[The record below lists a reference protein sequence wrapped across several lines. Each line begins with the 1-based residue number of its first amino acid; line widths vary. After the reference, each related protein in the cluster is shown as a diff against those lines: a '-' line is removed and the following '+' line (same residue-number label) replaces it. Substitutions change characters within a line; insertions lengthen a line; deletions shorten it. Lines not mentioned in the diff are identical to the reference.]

1 MAKHKSAKTSKA
13 HHAQNIAPRWLSLI
27 ACAVYSGVS
36 QQTLRNWAK
45 AGHLTLHNVT
55 PQGTR
60 GRVLIDRLEL
70 DALIERYAGA
80 PASALVMNSNK
91 EGALV

>member
-1 MAKHKSAKTSKA
+1 MQA
-13 HHAQNIAPRWLSLI
+13 HNRQNKKEVIAPRWLTFQT
-27 ACAVYSGVS
+27 ATTYAAVCEV
-36 QQTLRNWAK
+36 TLRNWAK
-45 AGHLTLHNVT
+45 AGHLTLHNVS
-55 PQGTR
+55 PMGSR

-70 DALIERYAGA
+70 DSFIEQFAGA